1 MYNFQIS
8 LRLKKKKLI
17 DIHIITMH
25 DKAKECIYIDNLHYK
40 IIRNENIFE
49 IFQIVVLN
57 VFRNVN
63 ITI

>member
-1 MYNFQIS
+1 MLLLCTIERKNAF
-8 LRLKKKKLI
+8 
-17 DIHIITMH
+17 T
-25 DKAKECIYIDNLHYK
+25 YIDNLRYK

-63 ITI
+63 ITIQSRLKASQ

>member
-1 MYNFQIS
+1 MLLLCTIKRKNAY
-8 LRLKKKKLI
+8 
-17 DIHIITMH
+17 IIYT
-25 DKAKECIYIDNLHYK
+25 DNLRYK

-63 ITI
+63 ITIQSRLKASQ

>member
-1 MYNFQIS
+1 MLLLCTIKQKNAY
-8 LRLKKKKLI
+8 
-17 DIHIITMH
+17 IIYT
-25 DKAKECIYIDNLHYK
+25 DNLRYK

-63 ITI
+63 ITIQSRLKASQ